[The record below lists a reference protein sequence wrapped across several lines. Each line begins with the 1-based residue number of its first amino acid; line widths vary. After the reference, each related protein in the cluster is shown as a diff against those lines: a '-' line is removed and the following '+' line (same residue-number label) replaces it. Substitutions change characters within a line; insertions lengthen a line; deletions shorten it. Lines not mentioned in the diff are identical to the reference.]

1 METAGLMNSAAII
14 DNPETHFSPL
24 TFHFSLKT
32 MFHFTALP
40 PLTLYIHFPWCVRK
54 CPYCDFNS
62 HEVKEAI
69 PEQAYVDALIADLEQ
84 DLPLVWGRTVETIF
98 IGGGT
103 PSLFSPAA
111 IDRLLGAVRARV
123 PLRPGAE
130 ITLEANPGTVDQER
144 FRGFREAGVN
154 RLSLG
159 IQSFQPGLLQAIG
172 RIHDDR
178 QALAAVRAAQDAGF
192 DNLNL
197 DLMFGL
203 PGQDSE
209 AALADLRAA
218 IALQPAHLS
227 WYELTLEPNTWFYR
241 HPPARADDE
250 TLWNMQQAGTDLLG
264 TAGYERYEVSAY
276 ARPGRQCR
284 HNLNYWCFGDYLGIG
299 AGAHAKLTDAAR
311 QTVMRYAKTRHPHSY
326 LETAQQRERLDSAT
340 LLTAADAV
348 LEFAMNAL
356 RLDAGFTVD
365 DFQTAT
371 GLPFSASAGPL
382 DASTARGLL
391 EREGNVIRCTELGMR
406 HLDELLQYWMVEE
419 PDDARNSR
427 G

>member
-1 METAGLMNSAAII
+1 
-14 DNPETHFSPL
+14 
-24 TFHFSLKT
+24 

-40 PLTLYIHFPWCVRK
+40 PLTLYIHIPWCVRK

-62 HEVKEAI
+62 HEAKGAV
-69 PEQAYVDALIADLEQ
+69 PELAYVEALIADLEQ
-84 DLPLVWGRTVETIF
+84 DLPLVWGRTVEAIF

-144 FRGFREAGVN
+144 FRGFHEAGVN

-203 PGQDSE
+203 PGQDIDT
-209 AALADLRAA
+209 ALADLRAA

-241 HPPARADDE
+241 HPPARVDEE
-250 TLWNMQQAGTDLLG
+250 TLWDMQQAGTDLLG
-264 TAGYERYEVSAY
+264 TAGYGRYEVSAY
-276 ARPGRQCR
+276 ALPGRQCR
-284 HNLNYWCFGDYLGIG
+284 HNLNYWRFGDYLGIG

-311 QTVMRYAKTRHPHSY
+311 QTVTRYAKTRHPRSY
-326 LETAQQRERLDSAT
+326 LETAQRRERLDSAT
-340 LLTAADAV
+340 PLTATDAV

-356 RLDAGFTVD
+356 RLDAGFTAD
-365 DFQTAT
+365 GFRETT
-371 GLPFSASAGPL
+371 GLPISAAAKPL
-382 DASTARGLL
+382 DESIRLGLL
-391 EREGNVIRCTELGMR
+391 EREEDIIRCTALGRR
-406 HLDELLQYWMVEE
+406 HLDELLQYWMTEE
-419 PDDARNSR
+419 PGDARNSR
-427 G
+427 S

>member
-1 METAGLMNSAAII
+1 
-14 DNPETHFSPL
+14 
-24 TFHFSLKT
+24 

-40 PLTLYIHFPWCVRK
+40 PLTLYIHIPWCVRK

-84 DLPLVWGRTVETIF
+84 DLPLVWGRTVEAIF

-111 IDRLLGAVRARV
+111 IDLLLGAVRARI

-178 QALAAVRAAQDAGF
+178 QAFTAVRAAQDAGF
-192 DNLNL
+192 DNINL

-203 PGQDSE
+203 PGQNIE

-241 HPPARADDE
+241 HPPVRADED
-250 TLWNMQQAGTDLLG
+250 TLWDMQQAGAALLHEG
-264 TAGYERYEVSAY
+264 GYERYEVSAY

-284 HNLNYWCFGDYLGIG
+284 HNLNYWRFGDYLGIG
-299 AGAHAKLTDAAR
+299 AGAHAKLTDAAS
-311 QTVMRYAKTRHPHSY
+311 QTVTRYAKTRHPRSY
-326 LETAQQRERLDSAT
+326 LDTANRRERIDSVT
-340 LLTAADAV
+340 PLTETDAV

-356 RLDAGFTVD
+356 RLDAGFTID

-371 GLPFSASAGPL
+371 GLPFSAAAEPL
-382 DASTARGLL
+382 DTSIARGLL
-391 EREGNVIRCTELGMR
+391 EREEDIIRCTALGR
-406 HLDELLQYWMVEE
+406 RYLDGLLQNWMTEE
-419 PDDARNSR
+419 PGDARNSR

>member
-1 METAGLMNSAAII
+1 
-14 DNPETHFSPL
+14 
-24 TFHFSLKT
+24 

-40 PLTLYIHFPWCVRK
+40 PLTLYIHIPWCVRK

-84 DLPLVWGRTVETIF
+84 DLPLVWGRTVEAIF

-103 PSLFSPAA
+103 PSLFSPAS

-123 PLRPGAE
+123 PLSPGAE

-159 IQSFQPGLLQAIG
+159 IQSFQPGLLEGIG

-178 QALAAVRAAQDAGF
+178 QALAAVYAAQDAGF
-192 DNLNL
+192 DKLNI

-203 PGQDSE
+203 PGQDIDT
-209 AALADLRAA
+209 ALADLRAA

-241 HPPARADDE
+241 HPPARADEE
-250 TLWNMQQAGTDLLG
+250 TLWDMQQAGVALLRA
-264 TAGYERYEVSAY
+264 AGYERYEVSAY

-284 HNLNYWCFGDYLGIG
+284 HNLNYWRFGDYLGIG

-311 QTVMRYAKTRHPHSY
+311 QTVTRYAKTRHPRSY
-326 LETAQQRERLDSAT
+326 LETAQRRERLYSAT
-340 LLTAADAV
+340 PLTAADAV

-356 RLDAGFTVD
+356 RLDAGFTAD
-365 DFQTAT
+365 GFREAT
-371 GLPFSASAGPL
+371 GLPISAAAKPL
-382 DASTARGLL
+382 DESIGRGLL
-391 EREGNVIRCTELGMR
+391 ERVEGVIRCTALGRR
-406 HLDELLQYWMVEE
+406 HLDELLQYWMTEE
-419 PDDARNSR
+419 PTDARNSR
-427 G
+427 S

>member
-1 METAGLMNSAAII
+1 MSILTDEMFFTSYV
-14 DNPETHFSPL
+14 SPD
-24 TFHFSLKT
+24 T
-32 MFHFTALP
+32 MFHFIALP
-40 PLTLYIHFPWCVRK
+40 PLTLYIHIPWCVRK

-62 HEVKEAI
+62 HEIKGAV

-84 DLPLVWGRTVETIF
+84 DLPLVWGRTIEAIF

-103 PSLFSPAA
+103 PSLLSPAS
-111 IDRLLGAVRARV
+111 IDRLLDAVRARL

-159 IQSFQPGLLQAIG
+159 IQSFQPGLLEVIG

-178 QALAAVRAAQDAGF
+178 QALAAIRAAQDAGF

-197 DLMFGL
+197 DLIFGL
-203 PGQDSE
+203 PGQDIE
-209 AALADLRAA
+209 AALADLRSA
-218 IALQPAHLS
+218 IALRPAHLS

-250 TLWNMQQAGTDLLG
+250 TLWDMQQAGAALLRE
-264 TAGYERYEVSAY
+264 AGYERYEVSAW

-284 HNLNYWCFGDYLGIG
+284 HNLNYWHFGDYLGIG
-299 AGAHAKLTDAAR
+299 AGAHAKLTDAGR
-311 QTVMRYAKTRHPHSY
+311 QTVSRYAKMRHPRAY
-326 LETAQQRERLDSAT
+326 LDTAQRCERLDSVT
-340 LLTAADAV
+340 PLTVADAV

-356 RLDAGFTVD
+356 RLDAGFTIY
-365 DFQTAT
+365 DFQAAT
-371 GLPFSASAGPL
+371 GLPMSAAAKQLTGSIG
-382 DASTARGLL
+382 RGLL
-391 EREGNVIRCTELGMR
+391 VREEDVIRCTALGR
-406 HLDELLQYWMVEE
+406 RYLDELLQYWIVEE
-419 PDDARNSR
+419 PDDARNST

>member
-1 METAGLMNSAAII
+1 
-14 DNPETHFSPL
+14 
-24 TFHFSLKT
+24 

-40 PLTLYIHFPWCVRK
+40 PLTLYIHIPWCVRK

-62 HEVKEAI
+62 HEAKDAV
-69 PEQAYVDALIADLEQ
+69 PEQVYVDALIADLEQ
-84 DLPLVWGRTVETIF
+84 DLPLVWGRTVEAVF

-111 IDRLLGAVRARV
+111 IDRLLGAVCARL

-130 ITLEANPGTVDQER
+130 ITLEANPGTVDQAR

-203 PGQDSE
+203 PGQDIK
-209 AALADLRAA
+209 AALADLQRAME
-218 IALQPAHLS
+218 LQPAHLS

-250 TLWNMQQAGTDLLG
+250 TLWDMQQAGAALLHA
-264 TAGYERYEVSAY
+264 AGYERYEVSAY
-276 ARPGRQCR
+276 ARSGRQCR
-284 HNLNYWCFGDYLGIG
+284 HNLNYWRFGDYLGIG
-299 AGAHAKLTDAAR
+299 AGAHAKLTDGAR
-311 QTVMRYAKTRHPHSY
+311 QTVTRYAKSRHPRSY
-326 LETAQQRERLDSAT
+326 QETARRRDRLDSVT
-340 LLTAADAV
+340 PLTAADAM
-348 LEFAMNAL
+348 LEFAMNTL
-356 RLDAGFTVD
+356 RLDAGFTAD
-365 DFQTAT
+365 NFRAAT
-371 GLPFSASAGPL
+371 GLPISSAARPL
-382 DASTARGLL
+382 GESIARGLL
-391 EREGNVIRCTELGMR
+391 ERTDDVIRCTDMGR
-406 HLDELLQYWMVEE
+406 RYLDELLQYWITEE
-419 PDDARNSR
+419 PGDDRNSR

>member
-1 METAGLMNSAAII
+1 
-14 DNPETHFSPL
+14 
-24 TFHFSLKT
+24 
-32 MFHFTALP
+32 MFHFIVPP
-40 PLTLYIHFPWCVRK
+40 PLTLYIHIPWCVRK

-84 DLPLVWGRTVETIF
+84 DLPLVWGRTVEAIF

-103 PSLFSPAA
+103 PSLFSPAS

-123 PLRPGAE
+123 PLRPDAE

-159 IQSFQPGLLQAIG
+159 IQSFQPALLTAIG

-178 QALAAVRAAQDAGF
+178 QAHAAVRAAQDAGF

-203 PGQDSE
+203 PGQDIE

-241 HPPARADDE
+241 HPPARADE
-250 TLWNMQQAGTDLLG
+250 EILWDMQQTGAVKLRE
-264 TAGYERYEVSAY
+264 AGYERYEVSAY

-284 HNLNYWCFGDYLGIG
+284 HNLNYWRFGDYLGIG

-311 QTVMRYAKTRHPHSY
+311 QTMTRYAKTRHPRSY
-326 LETAQQRERLDSAT
+326 LETAHRCERIDSMT
-340 LLTAADAV
+340 PLTAKDAV

-356 RLDAGFTVD
+356 RLDAGFTAD
-365 DFQTAT
+365 GFRAAT
-371 GLPFSASAGPL
+371 GLPISAAARPL
-382 DASTARGLL
+382 GESIGRGLL
-391 EREGNVIRCTELGMR
+391 EREGDVIRCTALGRR
-406 HLDELLQYWMVEE
+406 HLDELLQYWMAEE